1 MASAGVYVGIRVQLR
16 VLTWNLMHGRAVSGE
31 AMGGP
36 ERFGRHLI
44 AEFGDALA
52 GWEWDV
58 ALLQEV
64 PPWWPAM
71 LSRRLD
77 AEYRMVLTSRNELLA
92 VRRAIAIR
100 WPDLIKSNGG
110 GANAIL
116 VRRDRIVSH
125 RTQRLCWWPERRW
138 VHGVQLAS
146 GVWLANL
153 HATAHDTHAAWRD
166 GRAAAAASEQWAAGN
181 PLVLG
186 GDFNLREAAFEG
198 MARVASRD
206 VDHLFV
212 AGLDGDGEAEILK
225 RGVLSDH
232 PPLVA
237 STTATA

>member
-1 MASAGVYVGIRVQLR
+1 MYVGIRVRLR
-16 VLTWNLMHGRAVSGE
+16 VLTWNLMHGRAVDGRGV
-31 AMGGP
+31 GGP
-36 ERFGRHLI
+36 KRFGGNLL
-44 AEFGDALA
+44 ADFGDALA

-64 PPWWPAM
+64 PPWWPGM

-77 AEYRMVLTSRNELLA
+77 AEFRMVLTSRNGLLA
-92 VRRAIAIR
+92 LRRAIATR
-100 WPDLIKSNGG
+100 WPDVIKSNGG

-116 VRRDRIVSH
+116 VRCDRIVSH
-125 RTQRLCWWPERRW
+125 RAQRLCRWPERRW

-153 HATAHDTHAAWRD
+153 HATAHDTDAAWRD
-166 GRAAAAASEQWAAGN
+166 GRAAAAASHQWAAGS

-186 GDFNLREAAFEG
+186 GDFNLRQPAFDG
-198 MARVASRD
+198 MTRVASRD

-212 AGLDGDGEAEILK
+212 AGLEGDGEAAILE

-237 STTATA
+237 GTMATA

>member
-1 MASAGVYVGIRVQLR
+1 MYVGIDVRLR
-16 VLTWNLMHGRAVSGE
+16 VLTWNLMHGRAV
-31 AMGGP
+31 GGCGVGAP
-36 ERFGRHLI
+36 ERFGTDLL
-44 AEFGDALA
+44 ADFADAMA

-71 LSRRLD
+71 LSRRLT
-77 AEYRMVLTSRNELLA
+77 AEYGMVLTSRNGLLPL
-92 VRRAIAIR
+92 RRAIAIR

-125 RTQRLCWWPERRW
+125 RMQRLCRWPERRW

-153 HATAHDTHAAWRD
+153 HATAHDTDAAWRD
-166 GRAAAAASEQWAAGN
+166 GRAAAAASQRWAAGN

-186 GDFNLREAAFEG
+186 GDFNLRQPAFDG
-198 MARVASRD
+198 MVRVASRD

-212 AGLDGDGEAEILK
+212 AGLQRDGGTDVLE

-237 STTATA
+237 STTAMA